1 MRRLFPLVLILILVA
16 GFAGVSVLA
25 QQPVEDFRPV
35 APGELDQEQIPA
47 ARLVFAAYAFV
58 WICFVTYLFVL
69 WQRLRKVEVELGEV
83 RSKLGG
89 RR

>member
-1 MRRLFPLVLILILVA
+1 MHRILKPILTVVFVLALVAWPLV
-16 GFAGVSVLA
+16 A
-25 QQPVEDFRPV
+25 QQPVEDFQPV
-35 APGELDQEQIPA
+35 APGDLNQEQIPA

-58 WICFVTYLFVL
+58 WVCFIGYLFVL